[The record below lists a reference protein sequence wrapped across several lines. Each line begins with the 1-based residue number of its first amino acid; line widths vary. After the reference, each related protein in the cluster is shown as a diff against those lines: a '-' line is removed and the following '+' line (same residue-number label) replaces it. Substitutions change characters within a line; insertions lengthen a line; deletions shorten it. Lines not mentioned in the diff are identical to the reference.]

1 MRCPSAAAVVVPHSQ
16 LLCAIPSFIPILM
29 HVLIH
34 IHILIHIHML
44 DVLAWH
50 LKQKANVDSV

>member
-1 MRCPSAAAVVVPHSQ
+1 
-16 LLCAIPSFIPILM
+16 M
-29 HVLIH
+29 HVL